1 MPMVSKKDLDEAE
14 LETVRVSKNPTVVMT
29 ANCEVLA
36 IEEATVFVG
45 ELDLF
50 VTVMLLENTPSV
62 LSLGKLEWPETTSHQ
77 ERQENSLRH
86 IKSCTIRR
94 TWFVHE
100 FLFFINFSSSSSQE
114 TVNDME
120 IPATRRSE
128 SASEDTSARGN
139 LWHEPTEIETS
150 QTMTR
155 ELQDDELQGVPYWLE
170 QFKDGLVDESVPEH
184 RESSSSSH
192 EPLLE
197 PRAKVA
203 PSKHNIFS
211 FEDDNNEG
219 FLQKED
225 ALVQCCPGDLI
236 TADHKKSLVKDVSI
250 DMIIDTLWWYETWL
264 LSGYTLTHVQPK
276 TSQETQKCLQKVL
289 GADQET

>member
-1 MPMVSKKDLDEAE
+1 MRGDAWKLAKNIFKLKETSKATFYSSSDKLFLPAASTMKPQKREFVVDSQARMPMVSKKDLDEAE

-100 FLFFINFSSSSSQE
+100 FLFFINSF
-114 TVNDME
+114 
-120 IPATRRSE
+120 IFIA
-128 SASEDTSARGN
+128 GN
-139 LWHEPTEIETS
+139 CE
-150 QTMTR
+150 
-155 ELQDDELQGVPYWLE
+155 
-170 QFKDGLVDESVPEH
+170 
-184 RESSSSSH
+184 
-192 EPLLE
+192 
-197 PRAKVA
+197 
-203 PSKHNIFS
+203 
-211 FEDDNNEG
+211 
-219 FLQKED
+219 
-225 ALVQCCPGDLI
+225 
-236 TADHKKSLVKDVSI
+236 
-250 DMIIDTLWWYETWL
+250 
-264 LSGYTLTHVQPK
+264 
-276 TSQETQKCLQKVL
+276 
-289 GADQET
+289 